1 MPLYDAVK
9 DLTLTIERVEL
20 EPHVLPLKHLTR
32 QDDRLPP
39 ARVGRGGRR
48 RGRHLRGGAPPA
60 TWRLPDLT
68 GEHTVD
74 SFSELVADQ
83 PGYRIWGLESAALDL
98 ALRQAGSSLADAVGR
113 EPRPVTFVV
122 SQSAVKE
129 LLEIY
134 PGIRFKLDASDK
146 WTDERRRG
154 ARCDGAV
161 DVVDFKG
168 LYDGDWVEA
177 TPSAEL
183 YGRVAEAFPQA
194 WLEDARI
201 NDETRAGARAAPRPA
216 HLGLPDPLGRRRR
229 GARMAAALPQLEAV
243 ALRERAAALRLLRPL
258 RGERDRGLR
267 RRPVRARPGPRPDPA
282 PRLALPPR
290 GAERRRAEGVQ
301 RGRPEAGPA
310 AEPAAGRL
318 APIPAS
324 AELQRPIT
332 SRGALKRGE
341 RERAV
346 GVDPEDEGARWLE
359 AHDSPPPPRDPKAAK
374 KSKAV
379 HRFQQQQQR
388 KG

>member
-32 QDDRLPP
+32 RTTVFHLHGSGEEGVGEDVTYEEAHHQD
-39 ARVGRGGRR
+39 VE
-48 RGRHLRGGAPPA
+48 
-60 TWRLPDLT
+60 LPDLT

-74 SFSELVADQ
+74 SFSKLVADE

-98 ALRQAGSSLADAVGR
+98 ALRQAGSSLAAAVGR

-122 SQSAVKE
+122 SQSTVKE
-129 LLEIY
+129 LLAIY

-146 WTDERRRG
+146 WTDDIVAEL
-154 ARCDGAV
+154 AATGAV

-177 TPSAEL
+177 TPSADL

-201 NDETRAGARAAPRPA
+201 NDETRPA
-216 HLGLPDPLGRRRR
+216 LEPHHDRLTWDFPIHSVDDVA

-243 ALRERAAALRLLRPL
+243 ALRERPAALRLLRPL

-267 RRPVRARPGPRPDPA
+267 RRPVRARPRPRPDPA
-282 PRLALPPR
+282 PRLALPFR
-290 GAERRRAEGVQ
+290 CAE
-301 RGRPEAGPA
+301 
-310 AEPAAGRL
+310 
-318 APIPAS
+318 
-324 AELQRPIT
+324 
-332 SRGALKRGE
+332 
-341 RERAV
+341 
-346 GVDPEDEGARWLE
+346 
-359 AHDSPPPPRDPKAAK
+359 
-374 KSKAV
+374 
-379 HRFQQQQQR
+379 
-388 KG
+388 